1 MAGSARDDDGES
13 VLDLREQTNRPND
26 TAFNQQ
32 RVPGWS
38 PILDPV
44 WVIIGLFYFG
54 IIMVPVG
61 TSWRVGLV
69 EILPDR
75 ATVPALALVH
85 RFGADSLFSHTN
97 TQASRLT

>member
-26 TAFNQQ
+26 TA
-32 RVPGWS
+32 

-61 TSWRVGLV
+61 MQRIKRVQTSSRV
-69 EILPDR
+69 IQ
-75 ATVPALALVH
+75 H
-85 RFGADSLFSHTN
+85 M
-97 TQASRLT
+97 